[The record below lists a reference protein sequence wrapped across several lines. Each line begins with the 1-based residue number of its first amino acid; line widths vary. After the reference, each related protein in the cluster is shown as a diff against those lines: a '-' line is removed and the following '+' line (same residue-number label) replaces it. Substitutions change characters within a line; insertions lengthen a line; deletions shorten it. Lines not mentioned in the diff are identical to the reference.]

1 MSQLQRNQD
10 ADTSELLSTKLAP
23 PRLRSVLVPR
33 DPLLAR
39 LDEGLDHKL
48 TLISAP
54 AGFGKT
60 TLVSQWLSQ
69 RMRDEGRRMKGRQ
82 EFHLSSFSLHPSKVA
97 WLSLDAGENDPVRFW
112 RYVLTACQAFQP
124 DLGQPALALL
134 RTSPQLP
141 FEALLTM
148 FINELNRLS
157 GRYVLVLEDYHVI
170 TSPQIHETLTFL
182 LDHLPPT
189 LHLILLARSDPP
201 LPLARLRAR
210 GELNELG
217 AADLR
222 FSLSETQA
230 FLQQALP
237 FPLSPET
244 VERLDSRTEGWAAGL
259 RLVALTLQGQ
269 KEPGKLEQFFDTF
282 TGSHRSILE
291 YLIADVF
298 SVQPEPLQEFLLQ
311 TSVLIRLT
319 GSLCEAITGRSD
331 SALILEQLERANLFL
346 LPLDA
351 AGQWYRYHALFAE
364 AMQHYARRQLGEAG
378 LRVLYDKAS
387 LWYEQ
392 QGHFAEA
399 IEAALSA
406 QGFDRTAA
414 LIERLIEFHHLNNNE
429 LHTLRRWIEHLP
441 EALLRSHPALC
452 FTYAVTILLTEDRR
466 APATVALL
474 QTPLEMAEQY
484 WRAEENWPKLGEV
497 LAFRSLVAW
506 WQGDLAQTF
515 NAARQALEL
524 LPEDELMW
532 RGVSLVSVGM
542 EELFAG
548 KLDAARQHS
557 LKAQALSEAANNIH
571 GMLAAMFILGE
582 VYFRQGELHQAAQ
595 LYRQVLTVVGK
606 VVEVGEPLEDRSGVL
621 TRLAGLAYEWNDL
634 EQAEQDASQALDLG
648 QRLAIEELRVHS
660 SLVLARVQHARGEI
674 TQAQQLLHSLIAQTK
689 RPLLLREVRAGQAQL
704 ALAAGDMAAVQ
715 QWATNY
721 VQPDDDVPFI
731 QQEREALIVARMLIA
746 QEETEA
752 ALRLLERWQAEAHA
766 RGRGRSELEILI
778 LTALAHFSQQNLT
791 QARQTLLEA
800 LVLAQP
806 EGYQRL
812 FLDEGK
818 PMATLLQAALPEV
831 NEPSL
836 EAYVRT
842 LLLAFT
848 KDEGGRRKDEI
859 KSQTLH
865 PSSFI
870 LHPLIEPLSLQE
882 QRVLRLL
889 AAGLTNPEI
898 AQELVV
904 SLNTVKTQVKSIYHK
919 LDVHSREEA
928 SYVAHQLN
936 LL

>member
-311 TSVLIRLT
+311 TSVL
-319 GSLCEAITGRSD
+319 
-331 SALILEQLERANLFL
+331 
-346 LPLDA
+346 
-351 AGQWYRYHALFAE
+351 
-364 AMQHYARRQLGEAG
+364 
-378 LRVLYDKAS
+378 
-387 LWYEQ
+387 
-392 QGHFAEA
+392 
-399 IEAALSA
+399 
-406 QGFDRTAA
+406 
-414 LIERLIEFHHLNNNE
+414 
-429 LHTLRRWIEHLP
+429 
-441 EALLRSHPALC
+441 
-452 FTYAVTILLTEDRR
+452 
-466 APATVALL
+466 
-474 QTPLEMAEQY
+474 
-484 WRAEENWPKLGEV
+484 
-497 LAFRSLVAW
+497 
-506 WQGDLAQTF
+506 
-515 NAARQALEL
+515 
-524 LPEDELMW
+524 
-532 RGVSLVSVGM
+532 
-542 EELFAG
+542 
-548 KLDAARQHS
+548 
-557 LKAQALSEAANNIH
+557 
-571 GMLAAMFILGE
+571 
-582 VYFRQGELHQAAQ
+582 
-595 LYRQVLTVVGK
+595 
-606 VVEVGEPLEDRSGVL
+606 
-621 TRLAGLAYEWNDL
+621 
-634 EQAEQDASQALDLG
+634 
-648 QRLAIEELRVHS
+648 
-660 SLVLARVQHARGEI
+660 
-674 TQAQQLLHSLIAQTK
+674 
-689 RPLLLREVRAGQAQL
+689 
-704 ALAAGDMAAVQ
+704 
-715 QWATNY
+715 
-721 VQPDDDVPFI
+721 
-731 QQEREALIVARMLIA
+731 
-746 QEETEA
+746 
-752 ALRLLERWQAEAHA
+752 
-766 RGRGRSELEILI
+766 
-778 LTALAHFSQQNLT
+778 
-791 QARQTLLEA
+791 
-800 LVLAQP
+800 
-806 EGYQRL
+806 
-812 FLDEGK
+812 
-818 PMATLLQAALPEV
+818 
-831 NEPSL
+831 
-836 EAYVRT
+836 
-842 LLLAFT
+842 
-848 KDEGGRRKDEI
+848 
-859 KSQTLH
+859 
-865 PSSFI
+865 
-870 LHPLIEPLSLQE
+870 
-882 QRVLRLL
+882 
-889 AAGLTNPEI
+889 
-898 AQELVV
+898 
-904 SLNTVKTQVKSIYHK
+904 
-919 LDVHSREEA
+919 
-928 SYVAHQLN
+928 
-936 LL
+936 